1 MPARGSRIALLVVG
15 HEPAVRET
23 YAMLFQR
30 AGYIAQAA
38 EISDGVGCIK
48 AIAFSAIVMDHTLS
62 KDERQSLVRV
72 AHLLSPNI
80 KAVAFHAS
88 AQDCGA
94 DLAMDSREG
103 AEAILERVQSLF
115 AGYSSIH

>member
-1 MPARGSRIALLVVG
+1 
-15 HEPAVRET
+15 
-23 YAMLFQR
+23 MLFHQ

-38 EISDGVGCIK
+38 ELSDSIGCMK

-62 KDERQSLVRV
+62 RDERQSMVRI
-72 AHLLSPNI
+72 AHQLSPNI
-80 KAVAFHAS
+80 KAVAFHSS

-103 AEAILERVQSLF
+103 TETILNRVQLLF
-115 AGYSSIH
+115 GAYSSTH

>member
-1 MPARGSRIALLVVG
+1 MPACGSRIALLIVG
-15 HEPAVRET
+15 HESALRET

-38 EISDGVGCIK
+38 EISDGVECMK

-72 AHLLSPNI
+72 AHQLSPNT
-80 KAVAFHAS
+80 KAIAFHSS

-103 AEAILERVQSLF
+103 AEAILQRVQSLL
-115 AGYSSIH
+115 AGYSSTH